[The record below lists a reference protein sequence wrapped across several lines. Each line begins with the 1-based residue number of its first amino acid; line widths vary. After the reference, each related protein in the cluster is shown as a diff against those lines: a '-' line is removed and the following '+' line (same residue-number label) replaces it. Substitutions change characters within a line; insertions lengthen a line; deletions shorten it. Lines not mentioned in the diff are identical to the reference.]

1 MVYALMESW
10 RQKGLHRVLE
20 EGKALAGW
28 RKGERCLREGSSNEP
43 FENGKQRG
51 RHERAKCQEEGRDSG
66 PRDGWG
72 LRELP
77 VGS

>member
-1 MVYALMESW
+1 MSPLRMES
-10 RQKGLHRVLE
+10 
-20 EGKALAGW
+20 
-28 RKGERCLREGSSNEP
+28 REDG
-43 FENGKQRG
+43 
-51 RHERAKCQEEGRDSG
+51 HERAKCQEEGRDSG